1 MKKALDLYSLK
12 LVYYRVK
19 LRSYMIDSL
28 VVEFSNVGLT
38 ILGIIVMVIIVNW
51 LDRNIFNRK
60 K

>member
-1 MKKALDLYSLK
+1 
-12 LVYYRVK
+12 
-19 LRSYMIDSL
+19 MIDSL

-38 ILGIIVMVIIVNW
+38 ILGIIVAVIVVNW

>member
-1 MKKALDLYSLK
+1 
-12 LVYYRVK
+12 
-19 LRSYMIDSL
+19 MIDSL

-60 K
+60 NKGAI